1 MSYPSRAIP
10 VLSCCVF
17 TVMATAGFQCCIA
30 ATRNAAFD
38 SGLDDSAQ
46 ASPVLGN
53 TPFPRFDS
61 SKLPFATQ
69 PSLDDSIALCMPDL
83 YCSLG
88 VR

>member
-10 VLSCCVF
+10 VLSCCVL
-17 TVMATAGFQCCIA
+17 TVMAAAGFQCCIA
-30 ATRNAAFD
+30 ATRNVAFD

-46 ASPVLGN
+46 VSPVSGN
-53 TPFPRFDS
+53 TPFPRFGS
-61 SKLPFATQ
+61 SKLPFAAQ

-83 YCSLG
+83 YCSLA